1 MKISSRIS
9 TKTFGQISKG
19 INPFPVT
26 TTRTKNSIQITPE
39 YSEIKN
45 LIESG
50 NKIIFVT
57 GGAGTGKSTFV
68 KWIESQY
75 PGKVAIT
82 APTGIAALTVSGMTI
97 HRMFKFP
104 PAWIIK
110 SDVKID
116 SKSIIPKIDIL
127 IIDEVSMVNANV
139 LDSIDQSCK
148 MHRKNQNPFGGL
160 IVIMVGDLFQ
170 LPPIVTQNEKPMFDR
185 EYRSAKFF
193 AAKSVSDSHSAFIE
207 LKSSFRHNDEKL
219 IELLGNLREG
229 QDVKNSVE
237 QLNAFCKIT
246 NSPPQGAVFLATR
259 NADVNE
265 INSSELAKL
274 NPPEKKFYGELKGK
288 FLEKQL
294 PVPNEIIIRKGAQV
308 VMTNNSKY
316 WVNGS
321 IGIIDSFDD
330 EKVNVKIVRTK
341 KIFEVRAYTWKNYEY
356 IFNKKTNEVE
366 RQEVGTYTQ
375 MPFTLAWAMT
385 IHKSQGL
392 TLDKVHI
399 DLGIGAFE
407 TGQTYVAFS
416 RARALSD
423 ITMARSL
430 RVGDILIDKEAVKF
444 YKYMR
449 E

>member
-1 MKISSRIS
+1 
-9 TKTFGQISKG
+9 
-19 INPFPVT
+19 VT

-160 IVIMVGDLFQ
+160 VVIMVGDLFQ

-229 QDVKNSVE
+229 QDIKNSVE
-237 QLNAFCKIT
+237 QLNVFCKIT

-274 NPPEKKFYGELKGK
+274 APPEKKFYGELKGK

>member
-1 MKISSRIS
+1 VKISSRIS

>member
-1 MKISSRIS
+1 MKISSRKS

-26 TTRTKNSIQITPE
+26 TTMTKNSIQITPE

-160 IVIMVGDLFQ
+160 VVIMVGDLFQ

-229 QDVKNSVE
+229 QDIKNSVE

-321 IGIIDSFDD
+321 IGIIDSFDN

>member
-1 MKISSRIS
+1 VKISSRLS

-160 IVIMVGDLFQ
+160 VVIMVGDLFQ

-229 QDVKNSVE
+229 QDIKNSVE
-237 QLNAFCKIT
+237 QLNVFCKIT

-274 NPPEKKFYGELKGK
+274 APPEKKFYGELKGK

>member
-1 MKISSRIS
+1 VKISSRLS

-75 PGKVAIT
+75 SGKVAIT

-139 LDSIDQSCK
+139 LDRIDQSCK

-160 IVIMVGDLFQ
+160 VVIMVGDLFQ

-229 QDVKNSVE
+229 QDIKNSVE

-274 NPPEKKFYGELKGK
+274 APPEKKFYGELKGK

-330 EKVNVKIVRTK
+330 ERVNVKILRTK

-407 TGQTYVAFS
+407 TGKTYVAFS

>member
-1 MKISSRIS
+1 
-9 TKTFGQISKG
+9 
-19 INPFPVT
+19 
-26 TTRTKNSIQITPE
+26 
-39 YSEIKN
+39 
-45 LIESG
+45 
-50 NKIIFVT
+50 
-57 GGAGTGKSTFV
+57 
-68 KWIESQY
+68 
-75 PGKVAIT
+75 
-82 APTGIAALTVSGMTI
+82 
-97 HRMFKFP
+97 
-104 PAWIIK
+104 
-110 SDVKID
+110 
-116 SKSIIPKIDIL
+116 
-127 IIDEVSMVNANV
+127 
-139 LDSIDQSCK
+139 
-148 MHRKNQNPFGGL
+148 
-160 IVIMVGDLFQ
+160 
-170 LPPIVTQNEKPMFDR
+170 
-185 EYRSAKFF
+185 
-193 AAKSVSDSHSAFIE
+193 
-207 LKSSFRHNDEKL
+207 
-219 IELLGNLREG
+219 LREG
-229 QDVKNSVE
+229 QDIKNSVE
-237 QLNAFCKIT
+237 QLNVFCKIT

-274 NPPEKKFYGELKGK
+274 APPEKKFYGELKGK

-330 EKVNVKIVRTK
+330 ERVNVKILRTK

-423 ITMARSL
+423 ISMARSL